1 MKIVVVFFLL
11 SYSVMAQFAPALGA
25 EGCIAIS
32 MDSPLIS
39 AWAERGLVQRG
50 WINCADTV
58 LGKVDFGSVE
68 DCFGSPD
75 PGVLSLGDGG
85 SATFEFENT
94 IYNGTG
100 FDFAVFENGFDDY
113 FLELAFVEVSSDGI
127 NFYRFEAHS
136 LSPSDLQ
143 LGAFGLLQTE
153 NIHNLAGKY
162 PAQWGTPFNLDDLL
176 GIESLN
182 VNAISHIRIVD
193 VVGSID
199 PLYASYDVNN
209 HPINDP
215 WPTPFS
221 SGGFDIDAIGVLHQ
235 NPLSISEH
243 KEELV
248 FPNPISVSG
257 TLHIKSKHTV
267 ASIKLFDNLG
277 NSYVFKNSS
286 SLNLAELNLSTGVYV
301 LQYEILGQT
310 MHKKISVN
318 Q

>member
-1 MKIVVVFFLL
+1 MILEKLNSFFSSKWLAITCIPNGIPLL
-11 SYSVMAQFAPALGA
+11 WLPNGIEIAGLPDKFA
-25 EGCIAIS
+25 CTVKMSCKYIAI
-32 MDSPLIS
+32 
-39 AWAERGLVQRG
+39 
-50 WINCADTV
+50 
-58 LGKVDFGSVE
+58 GS
-68 DCFGSPD
+68 FTPPRS
-75 PGVLSLGDGG
+75 
-85 SATFEFENT
+85 N
-94 IYNGTG
+94 
-100 FDFAVFENGFDDY
+100 AVVG
-113 FLELAFVEVSSDGI
+113 
-127 NFYRFEAHS
+127 
-136 LSPSDLQ
+136 
-143 LGAFGLLQTE
+143 
-153 NIHNLAGKY
+153 
-162 PAQWGTPFNLDDLL
+162 
-176 GIESLN
+176 
-182 VNAISHIRIVD
+182 

-221 SGGFDIDAIGVLHQ
+221 SGGFDIDASGVLHQ
-235 NPLSISEH
+235 NPLSISEY

-277 NSYVFKNSS
+277 KSYVFKNSS

-318 Q
+318 QWNI